1 MARKSKPDTEVVGLR
16 LRMPAGLHRLLV
28 ASAKS
33 NNRSLNSEVLWALAQ
48 YLGGDAQKHVEQ
60 MRVEQRELIHN
71 VIRKLARNPEGAAK
85 WIARYDKRTENE

>member
-1 MARKSKPDTEVVGLR
+1 MARKAGDIISTRLR
-16 LRMPAGLHRLLV
+16 LPAGLHRLLV
-28 ASAKS
+28 ASAKG

-71 VIRKLARNPEGAAK
+71 VIRKLARDPESAAK
-85 WIARYDKRTENE
+85 WIAGYDKRTGNE